1 MAKKKKKINKMP
13 FLIAAA
19 LAAFAAFSVWLA
31 FYSAT
36 LKDYQPTV
44 SVPENT
50 TAQNFTEGTA
60 TPLKVYDG
68 PMLET
73 DIDNVLLSVHPS
85 GIFTFYENVNGTL
98 TPCDDTKTIEVTA
111 QCSHQNIP
119 ATIYYLER
127 DGKTSGYG
135 LFTTSISSED
145 IRLFDY
151 AFFRLID
158 MPSGYSDAKHLLMV
172 DFDGKDFALN
182 DKTYSELFAFDINS
196 GKTTKIT
203 GDNGRTVDRYGRFR
217 SDWAQLNDALIE
229 FSADKFYLSGRNY
242 LLDSAK
248 ADILFI
254 EGNTKTKPT
263 WKSSGIY
270 ENYMNTENGNLYYAK
285 ETEGGFEIFCM
296 TADGT
301 EKRISAYS
309 GSIEDY
315 LFFED
320 YIFNKNNLVLKRIS
334 TDENKADLGNLS
346 KKIAYPEFMSVSK
359 DGTKLVV
366 LCNTAPQT
374 AVLYDLKT
382 GTQKIITA
390 ENLFTNTCQQ
400 IIWLSDNSVLT
411 VHQKSL
417 KEYETFTLQ
426 F

>member
-13 FLIAAA
+13 FFIAAA
-19 LAAFAAFSVWLA
+19 LATFAAFSVWLA

-36 LKDYQPTV
+36 LKETQPTV
-44 SVPENT
+44 VSPENT
-50 TAQNFTEGTA
+50 TTQSFTEDTA
-60 TPLKVYDG
+60 TPLKVYDS

-73 DIDNVLLSVHPS
+73 DIDNVLLSVHSS
-85 GIFTFYENVNGTL
+85 GIFTFYEITNGNLSQCT
-98 TPCDDTKTIEVTA
+98 DTKTIEVTA
-111 QCSHQNIP
+111 PCSHQNIP

-127 DGKTSGYG
+127 NGKTSGYG

-151 AFFRLID
+151 AFFRLTN
-158 MPSGYSDAKHLLMV
+158 MPSGYSDAKHILMV
-172 DFDGKDFALN
+172 DFDGKDFAFS
-182 DKTYSELFAFDINS
+182 DKTYSELFAFDINT

-203 GDNGRTVDRYGRFR
+203 GDNGRTVDRYGRLR

-242 LLDSAK
+242 LLDSTN

-270 ENYMNTENGNLYYAK
+270 ENYMNAENGNLYYAK
-285 ETEGGFEIFCM
+285 ETNGGFEIFCM
-296 TADGT
+296 TKDGT
-301 EKRISAYS
+301 ENRISAYS
-309 GSIEDY
+309 GNIEDY
-315 LFFED
+315 LFFGD

-346 KKIAYPEFMSVSK
+346 KKIAYPEFMSVSE

-374 AVLYDLKT
+374 AVLCDIKT
-382 GTQKIITA
+382 GTQKIITD

-411 VHQKSL
+411 VHQKNL
-417 KEYETFTLQ
+417 KEYETFSLQ